1 MDSPSLWTAPPSHG
15 PRLLRVPVT
24 LLRLSGP
31 DSLRF
36 LHGQS
41 SQDLALAKPGDWRS
55 TCCITPT
62 ARLRALAEVLV
73 EDGGALLVI
82 TAGDGAAV
90 RQAFDRV
97 LFPADAVSLG
107 PVEPG
112 VWLESLADL
121 AAAPAAGEGRWS
133 AEPGGGWR
141 LGRALVLSAQT
152 PLPPELA
159 LLSPLEPWE
168 QEWRR
173 LRLGLPA
180 SPGEIND
187 GVNPFELGLAP
198 RVSLSKGCYVGQET
212 LARLATYDG
221 VKQQLRRWQ
230 VAAPG
235 ADAAAVPAPQGG
247 CTLRTAVGERA
258 GVISSALA
266 LPDGSGWV
274 GLALVRRA
282 ALGETSLWCSSA
294 PTAPDAGDAAA
305 TADAQQAVAGSTA
318 DWCLE
323 LSVPELFQPPPL
335 GAGSPSAQAA

>member
-1 MDSPSLWTAPPSHG
+1 MDRSSLWSAPLASG
-15 PRLLRVPVT
+15 PRLLRQPVA
-24 LLRLSGP
+24 LLRISGA

-41 SQDLALAKPGDWRS
+41 SQDLALAKPGEWRS

-73 EDGGALLVI
+73 EEGGALLVI
-82 TAGDGAAV
+82 TAGDGEAV

-112 VWLESLADL
+112 VWLENLVDP
-121 AAAPAAGEGRWS
+121 AAAPAVGEGRWS
-133 AEPGGGWR
+133 AEAGGGWR
-141 LGRALVLSAQT
+141 LGRALVLSAQA

-159 LLSPLEPWE
+159 ALSPLEPWE
-168 QEWRR
+168 LEWRR
-173 LRLGLPA
+173 LLLGLPA
-180 SPGEIND
+180 APGEIND
-187 GVNPFELGLAP
+187 GVNPFELGLAS

-230 VAAPG
+230 AQAPG
-235 ADAAAVPAPQGG
+235 PAAAALQAPLVGG
-247 CTLRTAVGERA
+247 SLRTAAGERA
-258 GVISSALA
+258 GVISSSLA

-282 ALGETSLWCSSA
+282 ALAETRLCCCAEPEASA
-294 PTAPDAGDAAA
+294 TGAEAAS
-305 TADAQQAVAGSTA
+305 ADAQQAATGSSGGL
-318 DWCLE
+318 WLE
-323 LSVPELFQPPPL
+323 LSVPALFQPPPL
-335 GAGSPSAQAA
+335 GAGGQGAQAA